1 MNIKIRLFEC
11 QYNLCF
17 EGMYDKSRII
27 YWHELWN
34 IYQSFN
40 NIKRHYYDL

>member
-1 MNIKIRLFEC
+1 MNIKGRLFEK
-11 QYNLCF
+11 QYIFYF

-40 NIKRHYYDL
+40 NIERVYYDL